1 MREMDAVME
10 SIASLEKKVRSSRL
24 NIYEEE
30 ADLARRRENRV
41 LVLVFVLGCFMICGF
56 SRWLEASVI
65 VAVGFILVQEFL
77 SFLRYTLGVR

>member
-41 LVLVFVLGCFMICGF
+41 LMLVFVFGCFMICGF
-56 SRWLEASVI
+56 SR
-65 VAVGFILVQEFL
+65 
-77 SFLRYTLGVR
+77 

>member
-10 SIASLEKKVRSSRL
+10 SVASLEKKVRSSRL
-24 NIYEEE
+24 DIYAEE

-41 LVLVFVLGCFMICGF
+41 LVLVFVLGIFMICGF